1 MRWRGRKKWRS
12 GGAVEEKG
20 WEEEKKRWK
29 EGEEGAQKGKRRGE
43 KDIECTTHVSVL
55 I

>member
-1 MRWRGRKKWRS
+1 MEKWRRS
-12 GGAVEEKG
+12 GGEGVGRREEAEEKG
-20 WEEEKKRWK
+20 EKKRWK

-43 KDIECTTHVSVL
+43 IIEYTTHVSVL